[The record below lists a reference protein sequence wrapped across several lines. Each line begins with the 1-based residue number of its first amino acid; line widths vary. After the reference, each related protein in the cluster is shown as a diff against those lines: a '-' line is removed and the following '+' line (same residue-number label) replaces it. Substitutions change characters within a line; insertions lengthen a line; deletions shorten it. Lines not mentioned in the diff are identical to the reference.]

1 MQLSMNYIIIFH
13 YIVLKLIYM
22 TVSSDSICQTY
33 QNVRCDTRDRQW
45 PNSLRDHT
53 IRTSNLIIRSAG
65 VVR

>member
-1 MQLSMNYIIIFH
+1 
-13 YIVLKLIYM
+13 M

-53 IRTSNLIIRSAG
+53 KDFKFNYKKCRSG
-65 VVR
+65 PMVL